1 MKNEL
6 RARIAKRWGSY
17 ALLALFLTVCTA
29 LTTWTQSGGQ
39 AGATSEKMVLL
50 GNIQNTGGVRSVGNA
65 GVTIYINK
73 LATQQ
78 DVNEIVEMLRTR
90 GPQAVVQKL
99 YSMDNGRFSPVGRV
113 GTSLGL
119 IRVFTK
125 PTGERVIRALASR
138 PETFREM
145 YGMTRSDDYPFGI
158 LEIQLD
164 KDGKGQGVIIVATKI
179 DFDKD
184 GMLQMESYDQ
194 AGQIRLVN
202 VRLEK

>member
-1 MKNEL
+1 MKNERVKL
-6 RARIAKRWGSY
+6 AKRWGSC
-17 ALLALFLTVCTA
+17 AMLALFLTACTA
-29 LTTWTQSGGQ
+29 LTTWTQSGDQ
-39 AGATSEKMVLL
+39 AKAASEKMVLL
-50 GNIQNTGGVRSVGNA
+50 GNLQNTGGMRSAGNA

-78 DVNEIVEMLRTR
+78 EVNEIVEMLRAR
-90 GPQAVVQKL
+90 GPNAVVQKL
-99 YSMDNGRFSPVGRV
+99 YSMDSGRFSPVGKV

-119 IRVFTK
+119 IRAFTK
-125 PTGERVIRALASR
+125 SDGGKVIRALASR

-158 LEIQLD
+158 MEIQLD

-179 DFDKD
+179 NFDKE
-184 GMLQMESYDQ
+184 GMLQMESFDQ

-202 VRLEK
+202 VRLQK